1 MKDNPHVIQSSQ
13 NKQFKLL
20 KSLSQKKYREKEGLF
35 LLEGLRYVETAV
47 DNDKA
52 LEALIIGAS
61 LWESMKITEQAKT
74 FLELCPVYI
83 LPESLFEE
91 LVQTEQSQGIVGVY
105 KIQAQVELHTWL
117 SDHLHHTIL
126 WLDRLQ
132 DPGNL
137 GTIIRTADAAGVG
150 TILLSHGTVDPYNP
164 KSVRSTAGSILN
176 VTVINV
182 EDTHA
187 TCECLKKYGYTL
199 IATALEG
206 AVEYSVESAYGEKN
220 CLIIGN
226 EANGISK
233 ELLIASDSKVKIP
246 IVGGAESLNASVAA
260 GIMLYK
266 LHEYRHKN
274 LKLGL

>member
-1 MKDNPHVIQSSQ
+1 MKENPNVIQSSQ
-13 NKQFKLL
+13 NKQFKRF
-20 KSLSQKKYREKEGLF
+20 KSLSQKKYREKEGLY

-47 DNDKA
+47 NNGKA
-52 LEALIIGAS
+52 IEALIIGAS
-61 LWESMKITEQAKT
+61 LWETMKSTEQAKT

-91 LVQTEQSQGIVGVY
+91 LVQTEQSQGIAGVY
-105 KIQAQVELHTWL
+105 KIPNQDDLETLL
-117 SDHLHHTIL
+117 SEYPNQTIL

-137 GTIIRTADAAGVG
+137 GTIIRTADAVGVD
-150 TILLSHGTVDPYNP
+150 TILLSQGTVDPYNP

-176 VTVINV
+176 VSLINV
-182 EDTHA
+182 EDAHA
-187 TCECLKKYGYTL
+187 TCACLKKYGYRI

-206 AVEYSVESAYGEKN
+206 AVDYSVESAYGAKN

-226 EANGISK
+226 EANGISN
-233 ELLIASDSKVKIP
+233 ELLLASDSKVKIP

-266 LHEYRHKN
+266 LHEYRHK
-274 LKLGL
+274 KP